1 MKCNTQNRIDKFLKD
16 IGIYA
21 IGNLGSKLITF
32 MLVPLYTH
40 YITNTDE
47 FGYYDICL
55 TVIFL
60 FIPFVTLQ
68 LRDGA
73 FRFLLDCNTK
83 RDKAQ
88 IVSFV
93 YRTLITS
100 ISISAIIALII
111 SFFIKVEYLWYS
123 LLLLCVMSFYEVI
136 TQVTR
141 GLGYT
146 KVFVTTGIFHPF
158 A

>member
-1 MKCNTQNRIDKFLKD
+1 MSRKVRLC
-16 IGIYA
+16 A
-21 IGNLGSKLITF
+21 I
-32 MLVPLYTH
+32 
-40 YITNTDE
+40 
-47 FGYYDICL
+47 
-55 TVIFL
+55 
-60 FIPFVTLQ
+60 
-68 LRDGA
+68 
-73 FRFLLDCNTK
+73 
-83 RDKAQ
+83 
-88 IVSFV
+88 IVF
-93 YRTLITS
+93 
-100 ISISAIIALII
+100 IIALII